1 MRDAAGNLTRATAVR
16 ETQDGAEAFSDMD
29 GHWASGSAN
38 ALYRAG
44 VISGI
49 EKSGKLCFEPGASAT
64 REQAAVMLV
73 RALGIMRGTVRDG
86 KTVFEPQS
94 PVTRAEIAT
103 LLGRTLERGYA
114 ESADAFTDGASI
126 GVWARPYVAV
136 MRAMGVLT
144 GYGDG
149 SFRPNASVT
158 RAELAVMLDR
168 LGYGR

>member
-1 MRDAAGNLTRATAVR
+1 
-16 ETQDGAEAFSDMD
+16 
-29 GHWASGSAN
+29 
-38 ALYRAG
+38 
-44 VISGI
+44 
-49 EKSGKLCFEPGASAT
+49 
-64 REQAAVMLV
+64 MLV
-73 RALGIMRGTVRDG
+73 RALGIDTSAYSSAPDFADADEISDWARDSVRALAALGIMRGTVRDG

-168 LGYGR
+168 LGCGK